1 MSGGPFLNIKA
12 PTYRLIP
19 LSSGGMSRQPRDG
32 ARRAGQLDDRAPCP
46 RGAGALTSWP
56 CLLPPSGEAKS
67 SRALEAP
74 QVAAPRRLC
83 YESSTMRVIGM
94 IGLGLLGHALASRLL
109 AAGHAVVGYDVA
121 PERIEALGRI
131 GGKGAASVGDVAG
144 RAEAVC
150 VVLPTLASVEDVIL
164 GAAGVAAQ
172 ARVGSPVIQMS
183 TISPAL
189 TERLAREVSA
199 RGRAFLDCPVSGT
212 SAMVARGEGII
223 IAGGE
228 PAVFERWRPVL
239 EAMLP
244 YVVHVGPA
252 GHATFVT
259 LVANLLVGVHSLA
272 ADEALT
278 LARKAGLDLARV
290 LEILTSGAAG
300 SRMLEVRGPM
310 IAREDFPPQMKLEL
324 FMKDLHLIQEAAQ
337 SVGAPIPLTDAS
349 ERLYA
354 AALRAG
360 HGGADLAV
368 AVRALEGDIRS

>member
-1 MSGGPFLNIKA
+1 
-12 PTYRLIP
+12 
-19 LSSGGMSRQPRDG
+19 
-32 ARRAGQLDDRAPCP
+32 
-46 RGAGALTSWP
+46 
-56 CLLPPSGEAKS
+56 
-67 SRALEAP
+67 
-74 QVAAPRRLC
+74 
-83 YESSTMRVIGM
+83 MRVIGM

-121 PERIEALGRI
+121 PERIEALGRL

-189 TERLAREVSA
+189 TERLAREVAA

-252 GHATFVT
+252 GHATFVK

-272 ADEALT
+272 AAEALT
-278 LARKAGLDLARV
+278 MARKAGLDLARV

-337 SVGAPIPLTDAS
+337 SVGAPIPLTDTS

-360 HGGADLAV
+360 HGGEDLSVVVKAI
-368 AVRALEGDIRS
+368 GDYPPCKHC